1 MRLNT
6 GFATNFVAECY
17 FYDKSRRM
25 DRMDVKI
32 LSYLQENGRASYQE
46 IGEAVGLSFSACH
59 KRVKALRAGGVIER
73 YAAIISEEEAG
84 YPISAY
90 VRVTLK
96 EQSKASLDAFEK
108 AVARNPE
115 IAECVL
121 MSGDS
126 DYFLR
131 VLCSGIKDFDRIHRE
146 FLTSLPGVDSVRT
159 SFALR
164 TVFRRNTVP
173 IRL

>member
-1 MRLNT
+1 
-6 GFATNFVAECY
+6 
-17 FYDKSRRM
+17 M
-25 DRMDVKI
+25 DQFDVKI
-32 LSYLQENGRASYQE
+32 LSLLQKDGLASYQE

-59 KRVKALRAGGVIER
+59 KRVKALREKGIIDH
-73 YAAIISEEEAG
+73 YAAILNEEKVG

-96 EQSKASLDAFEK
+96 DQSKASLDAFEK
-108 AVARNPE
+108 AVAKNPE
-115 IAECVL
+115 ITECVL

-131 VLCSGIKDFDRIHRE
+131 ILCGGIKDYDRIHRE
-146 FLTSLPGVDSVRT
+146 FLTTLPGVDKVRS

-164 TVFRRNTVP
+164 TVFRRSAVP
-173 IRL
+173 IRT

>member
-1 MRLNT
+1 
-6 GFATNFVAECY
+6 
-17 FYDKSRRM
+17 M
-25 DRMDVKI
+25 DRIDVKI
-32 LSYLQENGRASYQE
+32 LSLLQEDGLASYQD

-59 KRVKALRAGGVIER
+59 KRVKSLRAEGVIDR
-73 YAAIISEEEAG
+73 YAAILNEEKVG

-96 EQSKASLDAFEK
+96 DQSKASLEAFEK

-115 IAECVL
+115 ITECVL
-121 MSGDS
+121 LSGDS

-131 VLCSGIKDFDRIHRE
+131 ILCGGLKDYDRFHRE
-146 FLTSLPGVDSVRT
+146 FLTSLPGVDSVKS

-164 TVFRRNTVP
+164 TVFRRSAVP
-173 IRL
+173 IRT

>member
-1 MRLNT
+1 
-6 GFATNFVAECY
+6 
-17 FYDKSRRM
+17 M
-25 DRMDVKI
+25 DRIDVKI
-32 LSYLQENGRASYQE
+32 LLHLQQNGRASYQE

-59 KRVKALRAGGVIER
+59 KRVKVLKERGVIER
-73 YAAIISEEEAG
+73 YAAILNEEKAG

-96 EQSKASLDAFEK
+96 EQSKDALEAFEK

-131 VLCSGIKDFDRIHRE
+131 ILCGGIKDYDRIHRE
-146 FLTSLPGVDSVRT
+146 FLTSLPGVDSVQS

-164 TVFRRNTVP
+164 TIFRRTSVP
-173 IRL
+173 VRVP

>member
-1 MRLNT
+1 
-6 GFATNFVAECY
+6 
-17 FYDKSRRM
+17 M
-25 DRMDVKI
+25 DNIDVRI
-32 LSYLQENGRASYQE
+32 LSLLQEDGLASYQE

-59 KRVKALRAGGVIER
+59 KRVKTLREQGVIER
-73 YAAIISEEEAG
+73 YAAILNEEKVG

-96 EQSKASLDAFEK
+96 DQSKATLEAFES
-108 AVARNPE
+108 AVAKHPE
-115 IAECVL
+115 ITECVL

-131 VLCSGIKDFDRIHRE
+131 ILCSGIKDYDRFHRE
-146 FLTSLPGVDSVRT
+146 YLTSLPGLESVQS

-164 TVFRRNTVP
+164 TVFRRSAVP
-173 IRL
+173 IRT

>member
-1 MRLNT
+1 
-6 GFATNFVAECY
+6 
-17 FYDKSRRM
+17 M
-25 DRMDVKI
+25 DRIDVSI

-46 IGEAVGLSFSACH
+46 MGAEVGLSFSACH
-59 KRVKALRAGGVIER
+59 KRVKALREQGVIER
-73 YAAIISEEEAG
+73 YAAIINEEAAG

-96 EQSKASLDAFEK
+96 DQSKASLDAFEK

-115 IAECVL
+115 ITECVL

-146 FLTSLPGVDSVRT
+146 FLTSLPGVDKVAS

-164 TVFRRNTVP
+164 TIFRRSAVP
-173 IRL
+173 IRI